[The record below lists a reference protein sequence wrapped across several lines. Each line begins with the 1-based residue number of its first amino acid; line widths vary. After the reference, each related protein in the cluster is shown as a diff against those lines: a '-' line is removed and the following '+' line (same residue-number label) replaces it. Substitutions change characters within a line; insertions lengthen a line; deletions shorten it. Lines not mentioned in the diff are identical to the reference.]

1 MTLQK
6 EELTIDTNKL
16 LILGSGSYARK
27 ELLNSVGL
35 IPDKVVIP
43 DVDEGL
49 NLNESPGN
57 YVTRIA
63 TQKANAINSEKGSYL
78 ITADTTVVVGRTF
91 LMKTYD
97 DAKAERYLRLLSG
110 RRHSV
115 FTAFCVKHS
124 GLVRLGLVKTVLKMK
139 LLTDKEIITYLDSRE
154 WVGCAGAYSI
164 QGKAKCFF
172 PFISGCHSNV
182 VGLPLPKL
190 TSVLNTMGYFEK
202 RH

>member
-6 EELTIDTNKL
+6 DELTTDINKL
-16 LILGSGSYARK
+16 LILGSGSSARK

-35 IPDKVVIP
+35 TPNKIVIP

-49 NLNESPGN
+49 KLNESPRN
-57 YVTRIA
+57 YVKRIA
-63 TQKANAINSEKGSYL
+63 TRKANAINSERGSFL
-78 ITADTTVVVGRTF
+78 VTADTIVTVGRRF

-97 DAKAERYLRLLSG
+97 DTEAEMHLRLLSG
-110 RRHSV
+110 RRHNV
-115 FTAFCVKHS
+115 FTAFCVKYN
-124 GLVRLGLVKTVLKMK
+124 GLVRLSLVKTVLKMK
-139 LLTDKEIITYLDSRE
+139 VLTDEEIVTYLDSRE

-172 PFISGCHSNV
+172 PFISGCYSNV

-190 TSVLNTMGYFEK
+190 TTVLNNMGYFEK
-202 RH
+202 RY